1 MRRRQTTRIAI
12 AALLTSSAAA
22 LAQPVTDR
30 EKLIDIQG
38 LKEAMQKATEP
49 IAGRIQASNL
59 RAQFG
64 RVNEVLSQ
72 ERVDKQELI
81 TALKGL
87 EGEIAVFT
95 EDWDGEVADPL
106 WDAQEIV
113 SSTIDR
119 VRRLLATGSGGEPSQ
134 RTKQQLEKYDARLQQ
149 LALAIESEPDEL
161 RKERLKVVFANV
173 RSLRD
178 VVERSGAVDLSSARE
193 AIYVKTIRALAALE
207 AQLTNATF
215 EMEQVRLVLAGE
227 REFIGNYV
235 ALLEGLIEA
244 ESLAKMLSSVDS
256 DGAGIGGLS
265 DGLGELTSQM
275 SALGEEMDVFVE
287 ALAESIEMEATSA
300 GERSKANAAV
310 GLDID
315 AEIAKYAAQA
325 RQPKTPPTGPG
336 AGGGSNGGGQ
346 E

>member
-1 MRRRQTTRIAI
+1 M
-12 AALLTSSAAA
+12 
-22 LAQPVTDR
+22 
-30 EKLIDIQG
+30 
-38 LKEAMQKATEP
+38 
-49 IAGRIQASNL
+49 
-59 RAQFG
+59 
-64 RVNEVLSQ
+64 
-72 ERVDKQELI
+72 
-81 TALKGL
+81 
-87 EGEIAVFT
+87 
-95 EDWDGEVADPL
+95 DGEVADPL

-134 RTKQQLEKYDARLQQ
+134 RTRQQLQKYDLRLQQ
-149 LALAIESEPDEL
+149 LALAIEAEADDL
-161 RKERLKVVFANV
+161 RNERLKVVFANV

-178 VVERSGAVDLSSARE
+178 VVERSGSVDLSSARE

-256 DGAGIGGLS
+256 DGAGIAGMA

-275 SALGEEMDVFVE
+275 SVLGEEMDVFVE
-287 ALAESIEMEATSA
+287 ALAESIEMEAASA
-300 GERSKANAAV
+300 GERSKVNAAV
-310 GLDID
+310 GMDID
-315 AEIAKYAAQA
+315 AEIAKYAEQA
-325 RQPKTPPTGPG
+325 RQPKANGR
-336 AGGGSNGGGQ
+336 NGGQ
-346 E
+346 Q